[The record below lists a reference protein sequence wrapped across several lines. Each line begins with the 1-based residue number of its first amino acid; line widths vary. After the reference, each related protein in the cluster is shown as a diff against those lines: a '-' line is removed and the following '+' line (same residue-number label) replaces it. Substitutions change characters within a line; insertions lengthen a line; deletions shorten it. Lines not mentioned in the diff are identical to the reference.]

1 VRICIVSK
9 FPPIEGGIASRTYW
23 RVRTLLEAGHEVAVV
38 TNAGSVEA
46 EYRIAG
52 CDEHLARLVQDSG
65 LMLRDVQG
73 PVPWYVPMSEGY
85 LERLLNELVTVL
97 RSGKWDVIESDY
109 LVPYGIAGH
118 LASRLL
124 DIPHVVRHGGS
135 DLAKFLDH
143 PGFAAILRDVLA
155 GADEIISDE
164 ENAPRLEG
172 FGARVTIGPVYEVD
186 RAVFNEEARDH
197 RDGPPVYAF
206 IGKVNYHWRRKGLD
220 LIARWYASQPEDSS
234 QLRLIGQGRGVA
246 DFTEWAKR
254 ELGIS
259 YRVEPFVPPWEM
271 PRVLKGIDQVFA
283 LSVDDPVSNWSMLAE
298 EAEASGC
305 GVIRAIEELPRLVR

>member
-1 VRICIVSK
+1 MRICIVSK

-23 RVRTLLEAGHEVAVV
+23 RVRALIEAGHEVAVV

-52 CDEHLARLVQDSG
+52 CEEHLASLTRDSG
-65 LMLRDVQG
+65 LMLRDAQG
-73 PVPWYVPMSEGY
+73 PVPWHVPMSEGY

-97 RSGKWDVIESDY
+97 RSGKWDVIQSDY

-118 LASRLL
+118 LASGLL
-124 DIPHVVRHGGS
+124 GIPHVVRHGGS

-143 PGFAAILRDVLA
+143 PGFAAILKDVVA
-155 GADEIISDE
+155 GADEVISDE
-164 ENAPRLEG
+164 ENAPRLDG
-172 FGARVTIGPVYEVD
+172 LGARVTIGPVYEVD
-186 RAVFNEEARDH
+186 RTVFNEEGRDQ
-197 RDGPPVYAF
+197 RDGSPVYAF
-206 IGKVNYHWRRKGLD
+206 IGKVNHHWRRKGLD
-220 LIARWYASQPEDSS
+220 VIARWHAHQPEGCSE
-234 QLRLIGQGRGVA
+234 LRLIGQGRGVA
-246 DFTEWAKR
+246 DFTEWAER

-259 YRVEPFVPPWEM
+259 YRFEPFAPPWDM

-283 LSVDDPVSNWSMLAE
+283 LSINDPVSNWSMLAE

-305 GVIRAIEELPRLVR
+305 GVVRAIGEIPHLR